1 MTGEDL
7 LRQARLVLALGPAQ
21 RRVAAA
27 ATAPLAEQIGARIA
41 LCQAIEAILEHARDT
56 AAPDQRGTVE
66 MAVNEY
72 GTLSDLHAAAGDHAA
87 ASRAFERGLAIA
99 GAYGDPALIARMAT
113 DQAIYFRAA
122 GRYATV
128 LSILF
133 TERNRLRRESPQPA
147 EQIDSVYKVE
157 LTIAET
163 LRWLGDFRR
172 CEALLHEQRARLD
185 ATRDVADPLQ
195 KFFHDNRIMNL
206 DAEEMYLALDSAQAD
221 EPARA
226 SSLDRAQAILERLH
240 PRYAALA
247 PWAGHA
253 MSMQQCHISRLR
265 GDPQGALALL
275 DSLLPAFYAHEELAR
290 KRGTI
295 RVLRA
300 RLLNETGRGA
310 EAIADAEAGVAGESA
325 YGQWET
331 IWSAHWQL
339 ARARQ
344 AASLASQAD
353 ATLSAF
359 DDAVTALDRVRT
371 ASLGFRLD
379 NLALLR
385 TRPMLD
391 EAVAAA
397 VAHCDGARAARYAD
411 AVKSRYLTAALTS
424 GAHAAPSPDDVK
436 RLDALGVRIDA
447 LVSSYGEAAPQAAEI
462 IAARA
467 ALIEEMRV
475 RAGADAMAPSAALDI
490 PQTLAVLQAA
500 GQAAVQLFL
509 SGPVLTAV
517 LLKDGETRAHAVV
530 LPPQVT
536 KSLAQ
541 FERNVT
547 RPAHEQFDRDYD
559 PSEWQ
564 LSAETFLP
572 EKVLSAAL
580 SARALLI
587 CPHGRLNLLP
597 WPAMPCRGRRLFEF
611 LPVGTLP
618 NLACIVPLAARG
630 VGGGRAA
637 LLGTPVPR
645 SAAQAL
651 PITEVEIADLAALY
665 GDRLIGAPS
674 VGPKATLD
682 AFRTLLKS
690 PDAAGA
696 SLHIA
701 THGIFLRDDPA
712 GAALELTGRLLTAAE
727 IALHPMPFAEV
738 TLSACSTG
746 VRPSRIDD
754 VEMLGDDLVG
764 LPASLLEAGAAS
776 VLTSI
781 TPTPPPASAALFT
794 GYHRR
799 RIGGMLPL
807 EAFAMTQREMLA
819 AGTEPLPGWIGF
831 SLLAVR

>member
-1 MTGEDL
+1 MTGEDV
-7 LRQARLVLALGPAQ
+7 LRQARLLLALGPAQ

-27 ATAPLAEQIGARIA
+27 MTAPLAEQIAARIA
-41 LCQAIEAILEHARDT
+41 LCEAIEAILDHSRDT

-66 MAVNEY
+66 MAINEY

-99 GAYGDPALIARMAT
+99 GAYGDPALIARIAT
-113 DQAIYFRAA
+113 DQAIQFRAA

-133 TERNRLRRESPQPA
+133 AERNRLQRESPQPA

-185 ATRDVADPLQ
+185 ATRDVADPPQ
-195 KFFHDNRIMNL
+195 KFFQSSRIINL
-206 DAEEMYLALDSAQAD
+206 DAEEMYLALDRAGQAD
-221 EPARA
+221 GPARA

-240 PRYAALA
+240 PHYAALA
-247 PWAGHA
+247 PWAGQA
-253 MSMQQCHISRLR
+253 MLMQQCHISRLR

-275 DSLLPAFYAHEELAR
+275 DSLLPAFDAYEQLAR
-290 KRGTI
+290 KRGTV

-300 RLLNETGRGA
+300 RLLNETGQGQ
-310 EAIADAEAGVAGESA
+310 EAIADAEAGVAGETA

-331 IWSAHWQL
+331 IWNAHWQV

-344 AASLASQAD
+344 AASQTD
-353 ATLSAF
+353 AALIAF
-359 DDAVTALDRVRT
+359 DDAITALDRVRT

-391 EAVAAA
+391 EAVASA
-397 VAHCDGARAARYAD
+397 VAHDDGARAARYAD
-411 AVKSRYLTAALTS
+411 AIKSRYLSAALAS
-424 GAHAAPSPDDVK
+424 GAHAAPSPDDVE

-447 LVSSYGEAAPQAAEI
+447 LVSSYGEAAPQATEI
-462 IAARA
+462 VAARA

-475 RAGADAMAPSAALDI
+475 RAGADTSAPSAALDI
-490 PQTLAVLQAA
+490 PETLAVLQAA

-509 SGPVLTAV
+509 SGAVLTVV
-517 LLKDGETRAHAVV
+517 LLKDRETTAHAVV
-530 LPPQVT
+530 LPPPVM
-536 KSLAQ
+536 KSLME

-547 RPAHEQFDRDYD
+547 RPAHEQFDRGYD
-559 PSEWQ
+559 PREWK

-572 EKVLSAAL
+572 EKVLSAVL
-580 SARALLI
+580 SAQALLI

-597 WPAMPCRGRRLFEF
+597 WPAIPCRGRRLFEF
-611 LPVGTLP
+611 LSVGTLP
-618 NLACIVPLAARG
+618 NLACIAPLAARG

-665 GDRLIGAPS
+665 GDRLIGTPC

-690 PDAAGA
+690 PEAAGA
-696 SLHIA
+696 ALHIA

-727 IALHPMPFAEV
+727 IALHPLPFAEV

-799 RIGGMLPL
+799 RLGGMLPL
-807 EAFAMTQREMLA
+807 EAFAKTQREMLA